1 MPNCV
6 DRSVLLFAMDGL
18 DGCGDG
24 CDEAVPRIPKKKK
37 NLGDPATL
45 WSAFDASVRVLFLC
59 VGRRCGH
66 WSAAVQ
72 CDDRNRMTN
81 PIE

>member
-24 CDEAVPRIPKKKK
+24 CDEAVPRIPKKKEK
-37 NLGDPATL
+37 PRRPGDVM
-45 WSAFDASVRVLFLC
+45 VRVRRFGPRSIFVCRPPVRSL
-59 VGRRCGH
+59 VGRRPVRRPQ
-66 WSAAVQ
+66 S
-72 CDDRNRMTN
+72 DDKSD
-81 PIE
+81 